1 MSFSVRYVPATLLTI
16 FSLAVTV
23 CAQST
28 TRQTT
33 KTPRGSISGWV
44 TIKDKGAVGVAI
56 GLRKDA
62 MNPFEPYTKVVT
74 DHDGFYRIENLAAG
88 AYEVS
93 PSAPAFV
100 IANNNNNQ
108 RGKTV
113 IVAEDENV
121 ENINFSLVRGGV
133 ITGRVTDADGRAVIQ
148 QQVSVYRMDP
158 GGQQDQPPRP
168 VFTTNAVVTDD
179 RGVYRMYGLIAGRYK
194 VAAGRAEEG
203 NFGVF
208 AMSRNIYRQVFH
220 PDVSEYAKAH
230 VIEVIEGSEATNVDI
245 ALGRAQATFTASG
258 RVIDAEK
265 NAPVPHLRLGVQRA
279 AGRQIEM
286 VPTLATT
293 NAQGDFIIEGLAPG
307 KYGVYL
313 FQMSSQDQVPDM
325 RVEQSSF
332 DIVDQDVSGITVRLT
347 KGATLSGVVVLES
360 DDKTV
365 LQKLQQMQLR
375 AFVMA
380 GPGGM
385 GGFGQSSVSPI
396 GPDGSFRL
404 GGLAPGTV
412 NIFLNAAMGNPM
424 NIKGYVISRIERDGV
439 AMSQRV
445 EVKEGEQISG
455 LRIVIA
461 YGTAT
466 LRGVVKFENGSL
478 PPGGQI
484 FARLVKPGD
493 SMAMSTMQPPQVDA
507 RGHFMLEGL
516 AAGMYELHVSV
527 TAGVGVTA
535 RGWPRTTKQPV
546 NVQDG
551 IVNEVVVTID
561 LGATPK

>member
-1 MSFSVRYVPATLLTI
+1 MSFSVRYVLATLLTI

-23 CAQST
+23 CAQT
-28 TRQTT
+28 TNRQTT
-33 KTPRGSISGWV
+33 KIPRGSISGRI
-44 TIKDKGAVGVAI
+44 TIKDKGAAGVAI

-62 MNPFEPYTKVVT
+62 MNPFEPYTKIVT
-74 DHDGFYRIENLAAG
+74 DHDGFYRIDNLAAG

-100 IANNNNNQ
+100 IADINNYQ

-121 ENINFSLVRGGV
+121 DDINFSLVRGGV
-133 ITGRVTDADGRAVIQ
+133 ITGKVTDADGRPVIQ
-148 QQVSVYRMDP
+148 QQVSVYRIDT
-158 GGQQDQPPRP
+158 GEQQGQPPRP
-168 VFTTNAVVTDD
+168 LFTTTAVVTDD

-203 NFGVF
+203 NIGAF
-208 AMSRNIYRQVFH
+208 AMTRNVYKQVFH
-220 PDVSEYAKAH
+220 PDVSEYAKAN
-230 VIEVIEGSEATNVDI
+230 VIEITEGSEATNVDI

-258 RVIDAEK
+258 RVMDDK
-265 NAPVPHLRLGVQRA
+265 NVPVAHLRLGVQRSS
-279 AGRQIEM
+279 GRRVEV

-313 FQMSSQDQVPDM
+313 FQMSAQSQVPDM
-325 RVEQSSF
+325 RAEQSSF

-380 GPGGM
+380 GPGV

-396 GPDGSFRL
+396 GADGSFRL

-412 NIFLNAAMGNPM
+412 NVFLNAAIGNPSDT
-424 NIKGYVISRIERDGV
+424 KGYMISRIERDGV
-439 AMSQRV
+439 QVAQRI
-445 EVKEGEQISG
+445 EVKEGEQVSG
-455 LRIVIA
+455 LRLIIA
-461 YGTAT
+461 YGNAT
-466 LRGVVKFENGSL
+466 LRGVVRFENGAL
-478 PPGGQI
+478 PPQGRI
-484 FARLVKPGD
+484 FARLVRPGENPD
-493 SMAMSTMQPPQVDA
+493 MSMMQSPQVDA

-516 AAGMYELHVSV
+516 PAGMYELHVSV

-535 RGWPRTTKQPV
+535 RGWPRTTKQLV